1 VLGYVSRSQRHVEL
15 DDALES
21 LGLAEARL
29 RIEPDLV
36 LGPNLGSLAGLEIDE
51 RPGKLALID
60 EMEHLSVAG
69 RGQRPFEHRGAS
81 SPRRPEGDNACDRR
95 DQSQCGGEAK
105 RRATSSPQ
113 RVPIDLGIAEDTI
126 PVARA
131 ASR

>member
-36 LGPNLGSLAGLEIDE
+36 LGPNLGSLAGLEIDK
-51 RPGKLALID
+51 RPGKLAFVD

-69 RGQRPFEHRGAS
+69 RGQRPVEHRGAG